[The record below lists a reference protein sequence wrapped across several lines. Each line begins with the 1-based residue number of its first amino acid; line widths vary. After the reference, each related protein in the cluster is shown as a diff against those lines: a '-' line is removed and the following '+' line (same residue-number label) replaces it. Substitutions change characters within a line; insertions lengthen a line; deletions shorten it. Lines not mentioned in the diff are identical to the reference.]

1 MFRKSF
7 LSRYV
12 GDKQFYRTVLAV
24 AVPMI
29 VQNGITNLVN
39 LLDNIMVGQVSTTA
53 MSGVSI
59 VNQFIFIFNLLIFGA
74 ISAAGI
80 FTAQFHG
87 MGDVEGVRH
96 TFRFKVLVNFLAG
109 VFGFAAFAVFD
120 DRLIQLF
127 LQMEGETSQLSPAE
141 ALYYGKQY

>member
-7 LSRYV
+7 LSRYI
-12 GDKQFYRTVLAV
+12 GDKQFYRAVLAV
-24 AVPMI
+24 AIPMI
-29 VQNGITNLVN
+29 VQTGITNLVN

-96 TFRFKVLVNFLAG
+96 SFRFKVLINVLSG
-109 VFGFAAFAVFD
+109 VVGVAAFAAFD
-120 DRLIQLF
+120 DQLIQLF
-127 LQMEGETSQLSPAE
+127 LQI
-141 ALYYGKQY
+141 